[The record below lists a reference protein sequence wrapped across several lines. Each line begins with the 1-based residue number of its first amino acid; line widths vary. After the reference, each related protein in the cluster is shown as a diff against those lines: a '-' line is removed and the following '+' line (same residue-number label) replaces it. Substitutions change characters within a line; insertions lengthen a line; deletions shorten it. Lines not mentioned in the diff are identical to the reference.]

1 MKTATFGTKILT
13 SLGPKVWNSLPTHL
27 KWCEHLPV
35 FKKMIKQW
43 DGTKCLCDKCK
54 EKFK

>member
-1 MKTATFGTKILT
+1 MKTETFGSKRLT
-13 SLGPKVWNSLPTHL
+13 SQKVWNSLPVHL
-27 KWCEHLPV
+27 KLCERFPV
-35 FKKMIKQW
+35 FKKMIKHW